1 MYSACRYSTFL
12 DKDADKEVGK
22 GLAKIDRESE
32 TERESAPTAQTRITE
47 TWAALDDN
55 IAFSKQKI
63 VTAETLCGTDCDLAE
78 ATEAKTTPTR
88 PAAMASTQMPSCN
101 QPLSICQPCAAPRR

>member
-1 MYSACRYSTFL
+1 MSLQHFFGQGRRQGGRQRLS
-12 DKDADKEVGK
+12 KDRQGE
-22 GLAKIDRESE
+22 R
-32 TERESAPTAQTRITE
+32 ERESAPTAQTRITE